1 MITFKRKT
9 LVCLGLIAAAAAVGC
24 QSSGPSPSSNSSTSA
39 PPAWALRPL
48 QPPPVDLNASYIVQE
63 FAWKD
68 STRNREIPAVLYLPK
83 ALSSADAKKV
93 PLVVFSHGLGGS
105 RYGYSHLG
113 KFWAS
118 NGIATV
124 ALQHPGSDRAI
135 WTSQGFSVLSSLKS
149 AANLDNAVA
158 RAVDVTF
165 AIDTLLGDGS
175 VKDKIDFSKV
185 AVAGHSFGANTAL
198 LSAGAQFYQDNKLTS
213 YGDKRI
219 KAAVVLSAPAL
230 PTSENAK
237 EVYGKIR
244 IPTLH
249 LTGTHDHT
257 PIPGAITTA
266 DMRRQPYD
274 AIQGASKYL
283 GVYDGGRH
291 SMFNDRTR
299 DATSEAIKESARV
312 TSLQFFRSVFDPPD
326 MQAKYLEVLR
336 DGARARLDKEKLFNW
351 ESTN

>member
-1 MITFKRKT
+1 MMSKNKT
-9 LVCLGLIAAAAAVGC
+9 LLFVSLFVAAATVGC
-24 QSSGPSPSSNSSTSA
+24 QSSPTTSA
-39 PPAWALRPL
+39 APAWATRPL
-48 QPPPVDLNASYIVQE
+48 QAPPVDLNAGYTVQE
-63 FAWKD
+63 FIWTDAQ
-68 STRNREIPAVLYLPK
+68 RNRLIPAVLYLPK
-83 ALSSADAKKV
+83 ELKKA

-105 RYGYSHLG
+105 RYSYSHLG

-118 NGIATV
+118 NGIATI

-135 WTSQGFSVLSSLKS
+135 WTSQGFSVLGALKS
-149 AANLDNAVA
+149 AANLENAVA

-165 AIDTLLGDGS
+165 AIDALGNENS
-175 VKDKIDFSKV
+175 VSDKIDFSKV

-198 LSAGAQFYQDNKLTS
+198 LSAGAQFYQGNKLMS
-213 YGDKRI
+213 YADKRV

-230 PTSENAK
+230 PSSENAK
-237 EVYGKIR
+237 EVYGSIR

-257 PIPGAITTA
+257 PIPGAVTTA
-266 DMRRQPYD
+266 DMRREPYD

-291 SMFNDRTR
+291 SMFNDRSR
-299 DATSEAIKESARV
+299 DATSEAIKEAARV
-312 TSLQFFRSVFDPPD
+312 TSLQFFRSVFDGPA
-326 MQAKYLEVLR
+326 MQPKYEATLR
-336 DGARARLDKEKLFNW
+336 DNARARLDKEKLFSW

>member
-1 MITFKRKT
+1 MITLSRKALFYFG
-9 LVCLGLIAAAAAVGC
+9 LVAAAFTVGC
-24 QSSGPSPSSNSSTSA
+24 QSNGPIASTA
-39 PPAWALRPL
+39 PAWALRPL
-48 QPPPVDLNASYIVQE
+48 QSPPVDLNASYTVQE

-68 STRNREIPAVLYLPK
+68 SVRNREIPAVLYLPK
-83 ALSSADAKKV
+83 SLNLEEAKKV

-105 RYGYSHLG
+105 RYSYSHLG

-118 NGIATV
+118 NGIATI

-135 WTSQGFSVLSSLKS
+135 WTSQGFAVLGALKS
-149 AANLDNAVA
+149 AANLDNAIA

-165 AIDTLLGDGS
+165 AIDNLVTDDV

-198 LSAGAQFYQDNKLTS
+198 LSAGAQFYQENKLTS

-230 PTSENAK
+230 PASENAL

-257 PIPGAITTA
+257 PIPGAVTTA

-283 GVYDGGRH
+283 GIYDGGRH
-291 SMFNDRTR
+291 SMFNDRAR

-312 TSLQFFRSVFDPPD
+312 TSLQFFRSVFDSPD
-326 MQAKYLEVLR
+326 MQAKYQEVLR
-336 DGARARLDKEKLFNW
+336 NGARARLDKEKLFNW